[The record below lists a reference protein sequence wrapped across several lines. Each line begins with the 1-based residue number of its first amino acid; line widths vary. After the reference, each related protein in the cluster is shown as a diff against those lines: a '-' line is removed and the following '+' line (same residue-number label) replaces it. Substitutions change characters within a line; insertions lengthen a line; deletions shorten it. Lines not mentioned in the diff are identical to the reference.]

1 MGYGKNN
8 YEKQTQ
14 QAEKIKRANFFA
26 LSCEWDL
33 NITVGRLP
41 DAHENY
47 YKGYFGKSQ
56 TILQR
61 KRKLKVHFQKTGY
74 PFRLQRQKKKDG
86 NRNGSARCSIV
97 QYAETKATRKGL
109 SF

>member
-41 DAHENY
+41 DAHKNY

-61 KRKLKVHFQKTGY
+61 KRKLKVHFQKKDDKRKMKTIKRLLWVLLCIVVLAVIGYFIYTGCQ
-74 PFRLQRQKKKDG
+74 L
-86 NRNGSARCSIV
+86 
-97 QYAETKATRKGL
+97 
-109 SF
+109 

>member
-26 LSCEWDL
+26 LSCEGDL

-41 DAHENY
+41 DAHKNY

-61 KRKLKVHFQKTGY
+61 KRKLKVHFQK
-74 PFRLQRQKKKDG
+74 KDG
-86 NRNGSARCSIV
+86 KRKMKTIKRLLRVLLGIV
-97 QYAETKATRKGL
+97 VLAVIGYFIYTGCQL
-109 SF
+109 

>member
-61 KRKLKVHFQKTGY
+61 KRKLKVHFQK
-74 PFRLQRQKKKDG
+74 KDG
-86 NRNGSARCSIV
+86 KRKMKTIKRLLWVLLGIV
-97 QYAETKATRKGL
+97 VLAVIGYFIYTGCRL
-109 SF
+109 